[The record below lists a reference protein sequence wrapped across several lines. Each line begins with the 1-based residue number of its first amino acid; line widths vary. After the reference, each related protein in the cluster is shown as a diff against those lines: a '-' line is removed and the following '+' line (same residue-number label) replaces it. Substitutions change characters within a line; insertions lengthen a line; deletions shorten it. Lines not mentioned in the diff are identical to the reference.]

1 MMGAMAE
8 RELETEKIAPEVA
21 PEPVA
26 PAPAEAEA
34 EQQFTTEGDLP
45 AVAEGSGAVAAAATA
60 SELAYQ
66 EPEKDSSHLDRGVHT
81 WEHYQAACE
90 AAGKPDKWKDYYR
103 NGHTEAQGWE
113 QPYEHKA
120 VNDFML
126 KPGYSASEG
135 LKAFLAGPTITD
147 YRAALLAEEID
158 EVREQMGDNKFDLLF
173 GSKNGNQDA
182 AIPAG
187 QRLRLSSSLYTTPL
201 GDQMKAI
208 AAEHDSA
215 ENKPAE
221 PPPVAELEARTEEKP
236 ESMEAVE
243 EEEELVRSELGLEQA
258 DRELA

>member
-1 MMGAMAE
+1 MAE

-26 PAPAEAEA
+26 PAPAEAEV
-34 EQQFTTEGDLP
+34 EQQFTAEGDLP
-45 AVAEGSGAVAAAATA
+45 AIAEGGAVAGAATA
-60 SELAYQ
+60 SELAFDQPAQ
-66 EPEKDSSHLDRGVHT
+66 EQDTSHLDRGVHT
-81 WEHYQAACE
+81 AEHYHAACE
-90 AAGKPDKWKDYYR
+90 AAGKPEKWKDWYR

-120 VNDFML
+120 VNDFTL
-126 KPGYSASEG
+126 KPGYSASEA
-135 LKAFLAGPTITD
+135 LQAFLAGPTITD

-158 EVREQMGDNKFDLLF
+158 EVRDEMGDHKFDQLF
-173 GSKNGNQDA
+173 GSKNSTQDS

-187 QRLRLSSSLYTTPL
+187 QRLRISSSLYTTPL

-208 AAEHDSA
+208 AAEHDAA

-221 PPPVAELEARTEEKP
+221 EPPVAELEARTEEKP
-236 ESMEAVE
+236 AAMEETE
-243 EEEELVRSELGLEQA
+243 EPELVRQELGLEQA